1 MTNKENELMDIKKY
15 GFTIHVVT
23 NTSVD
28 HLVTNIHTHGL
39 MKTKHCPELLLLV
52 YDDMF
57 AIDSAKY
64 ASDINNI
71 KAFANAVNEIGK
83 DIVNN
88 DKIIHHGD
96 IVKTSVMTFEV
107 FTTLDR
113 SMLFD
118 NNAIVP
124 VNRLL
129 PEPWKFNK
137 SQISSIELADH
148 NILFYPCED

>member
-1 MTNKENELMDIKKY
+1 MTNKENALMDIQKY
-15 GFTIHVVT
+15 GFTVHVVI
-23 NTSVD
+23 NGGVD
-28 HLVTNIHTHGL
+28 HLVANIHTHGL
-39 MKTKHCPELLLLV
+39 MKTKYCPELLLLV
-52 YDDMF
+52 YDNMY
-57 AIDSAKY
+57 ATGAKY

-71 KAFANAVNEIGK
+71 KAFANTVNELGK
-83 DIVNN
+83 EIVNN

-107 FTTLDR
+107 FATLDR

-129 PEPWKFNK
+129 PEPWKFNE